1 MSRLTK
7 SLVVAAAVAALY
19 GAYSLGKN
27 SNDSTQSKPLEE
39 AVCEEIDT
47 QGIYDEGRSDG
58 YLAGLRH
65 GINEGRI
72 TGEREG
78 REDGFERGKQY
89 GLNAC
94 GEERYNEGLKACD
107 DSRYA
112 DGMIEG
118 EELGLEEGRRRFLGS
133 GSRVWEFGEIIEF
146 ETERIV
152 DGKRIAYTLR
162 EDNDGKRKQIRIF
175 NAQGL
180 TDTVIWDG
188 NPPIHADLGWND
200 LPINSADGIADFVCK
215 KDEDSRFMTCYERNE
230 DFQANQELFLWAD
243 QRMREETEGFSQDT
257 ED

>member
-1 MSRLTK
+1 MQSIQKKPELIK
-7 SLVVAAAVAALY
+7 SFLL
-19 GAYSLGKN
+19 GIFYSNHQNYL
-27 SNDSTQSKPLEE
+27 
-39 AVCEEIDT
+39 
-47 QGIYDEGRSDG
+47 YDEGRSDG

-152 DGKRIAYTLR
+152 DGKR
-162 EDNDGKRKQIRIF
+162 
-175 NAQGL
+175 
-180 TDTVIWDG
+180 
-188 NPPIHADLGWND
+188 
-200 LPINSADGIADFVCK
+200 NSIYF
-215 KDEDSRFMTCYERNE
+215 T
-230 DFQANQELFLWAD
+230 
-243 QRMREETEGFSQDT
+243 
-257 ED
+257 